1 MFWHFQNMVD
11 CIMNTCMVIKKGCR
25 LSESTTNIALCS
37 MKFYK
42 VSKQLPKL

>member
-1 MFWHFQNMVD
+1 
-11 CIMNTCMVIKKGCR
+11 MNTCMVIKKGCR
-25 LSESTTNIALCS
+25 LSESTTNIELCS